1 MGRFTS
7 VQIVSDSHTNNRTLT
22 YEQAKGGSKQEDGK
36 SSDNGSGS
44 SKGNKLVTEKVVN
57 PYGSTS
63 GAGSGEFH
71 VYRHARARELARWN
85 ALDEESKR
93 EEEERKFRATLAED
107 QKATETKASK
117 NRKKR
122 QREKEAKRRKK
133 HMKAAGI
140 DMNTNTNVNMNSNTT
155 GSIDRRDTTRRGN
168 DNYNDEEEFS
178 YIPVAQKKQEAA
190 IAERSSSS
198 SLSPSEAPNN
208 DPTIPNDGS
217 FLEMMKRK
225 LQEQEQLKDANDSNS
240 SNSNQNSRDKTD
252 EPGKPLGE
260 AKVAIDD
267 GEESEEEGP
276 ALPRTMSSMTK

>member
-7 VQIVSDSHTNNRTLT
+7 VQIVSDSHANNRTLT
-22 YEQAKGGSKQEDGK
+22 YEQAKGSSKQEDGK
-36 SSDNGSGS
+36 SSDNGNGN
-44 SKGNKLVTEKVVN
+44 GNKLVTEKVVN

-93 EEEERKFRATLAED
+93 REEEREFRTTLAED

-140 DMNTNTNVNMNSNTT
+140 DMNTNTNSDT
-155 GSIDRRDTTRRGN
+155 SIDRRDTTRYGN
-168 DNYNDEEEFS
+168 NNDNDEEEFA
-178 YIPVAQKKQEAA
+178 YIPVAQQKQEATATA
-190 IAERSSSS
+190 ILSFSSSSSS
-198 SLSPSEAPNN
+198 SLPPSEAPKN

-225 LQEQEQLKDANDSNS
+225 LQEQQDQEQQKDTNDSNS
-240 SNSNQNSRDKTD
+240 KENTSDKTD
-252 EPGKPLGE
+252 ERGKPLGE
-260 AKVAIDD
+260 TKIAKDD

-276 ALPRTMSSMTK
+276 ALPPTMSSETK